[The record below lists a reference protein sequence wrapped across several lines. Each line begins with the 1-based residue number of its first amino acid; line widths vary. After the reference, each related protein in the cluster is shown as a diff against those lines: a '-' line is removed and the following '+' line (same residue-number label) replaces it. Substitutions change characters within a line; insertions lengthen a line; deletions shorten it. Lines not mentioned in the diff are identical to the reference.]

1 MERLISFLGIFIILF
16 IAWCCSENR
25 RKMDWR
31 LIATGMLLQF
41 AIALLLFQTEIGTR
55 IFGAA
60 NAFFTKLIQFSNEG
74 AIFVFGEN
82 LVKTTLAFSILPTVI
97 FVSTLS
103 GILFYLGILQ
113 KLIAAVAWIMVR
125 VMNVS
130 GLESLAASANVY
142 IGMTEAPII
151 VRPYLATAT
160 RSEILAIMSSGMAT
174 IAGGVMAAYIG
185 MGASAGHLLTASLM
199 SAPAAL
205 VIAKILIPETED
217 PLTRGT
223 VRIHPPKN
231 SINLLDAACRGAS
244 DGLGLALNIG
254 VMLLAAV
261 SLISLCN
268 WFFTIFP
275 EINGSALTLQRI
287 FGWFFAPFAF
297 IMGVPS
303 SDILTVGSLLGE
315 KTVLNEFIAYVD
327 LTELHK
333 QGLLSARGFIIAQYA
348 LCGFANFGSMAIMV
362 GGISQLVPERRD
374 DLARLALRSLIVGTL
389 ASFCTACV
397 AGIFI

>member
-1 MERLISFLGIFIILF
+1 MERLISFLGLFLILF

-31 LIATGMLLQF
+31 LISTGLLIQF
-41 AIALLLFQTEIGTR
+41 IIALLLFHTPFGQQ

-60 NAFFTKLIQFSNEG
+60 NAFFTKLIQFSNDG
-74 AIFVFGEN
+74 AEFVFGKD
-82 LVKTTLAFSILPTVI
+82 LVQTTVAFSILPTVI
-97 FVSTLS
+97 FVSMLS

-113 KLIAAVAWIMVR
+113 KLIAVVAWIMVR
-125 VMNVS
+125 VMNAS
-130 GLESLAASANVY
+130 GLESLATSANVY
-142 IGMTEAPII
+142 VGMTEAPII

-217 PLTRGT
+217 SLTRGT
-223 VRIHPPKN
+223 IRIHPPQN

-268 WFFTIFP
+268 GFFTIFP
-275 EINGSALTLQRI
+275 DVNGSALTLQRI
-287 FGWFFAPFAF
+287 LGWFFAPFAF
-297 IMGVPS
+297 IMGIPS

-315 KTVLNEFIAYVD
+315 KTILNEFIAYID
-327 LTELHK
+327 LTELQK
-333 QGLLSARGFIIAQYA
+333 QGVLSERGFIIAQYA
-348 LCGFANFGSMAIMV
+348 LCGFANLGSMAVMV
-362 GGISQLVPERRD
+362 GGISQLVPERRE
-374 DLARLALRSLIVGTL
+374 DLARLAFRALIAGTL

-397 AGIFI
+397 AGIFL